1 MHCRLQLKRRR
12 VNEYKPTYVV
22 FMYIDELGKQIYDQ
36 TLRKYYHAM
45 TFVSIIFQ
53 ELKNIQ
59 LENFWN
65 PLLYIDNILNETKDS
80 TWLTATVNN
89 RGEAYVL
96 ERRRVKGVFLENLE
110 LNDFPLDVQVSHL
123 DSSPNI

>member
-1 MHCRLQLKRRR
+1 
-12 VNEYKPTYVV
+12 
-22 FMYIDELGKQIYDQ
+22 
-36 TLRKYYHAM
+36 M

-110 LNDFPLDVQVSHL
+110 LNDFPLDVQVSYL
-123 DSSPNI
+123 DPSPNS